1 MGPTIQ
7 GMKRIPV
14 CVPPSDEQAA
24 IVKFFGHAN
33 RKIDRYIQA
42 KRKLIKLLE
51 EQKQVIIHRA
61 VTRGL
66 DPNVRM
72 KPSGVDWLGDAG
84 ALGSRSQQSPP
95 ADSKGPRGLPSY
107 RVPTAVLDE
116 ARYPFATSA
125 LAREVRPIW
134 APHKRYGPGTSSSVC
149 LMCRRHREP
158 SACPCMMA

>member
-1 MGPTIQ
+1 
-7 GMKRIPV
+7 MKRIPV

-24 IVKFFGHAN
+24 IVKFLGHAN

-72 KPSGVDWLGDAG
+72 KPSGVDWLGDVPEHWDLVPNKAH
-84 ALGSRSQQSPP
+84 LRIRKVLVGSRHTEYQLLSLTKQGVIVRDISSGKGKFSSDMGTSQ
-95 ADSKGPRGLPSY
+95 
-107 RVPTAVLDE
+107 
-116 ARYPFATSA
+116 
-125 LAREVRPIW
+125 EVRSGDLVFC
-134 APHKRYGPGTSSSVC
+134 R
-149 LMCRRHREP
+149 LMPETENRRLVP
-158 SACPCMMA
+158 A